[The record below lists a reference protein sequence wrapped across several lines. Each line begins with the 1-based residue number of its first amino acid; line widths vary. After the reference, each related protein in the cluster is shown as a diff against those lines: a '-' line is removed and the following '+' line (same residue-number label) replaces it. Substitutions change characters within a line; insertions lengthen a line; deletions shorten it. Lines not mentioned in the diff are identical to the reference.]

1 MKKLY
6 CYVDETGQDTKGK
19 LFLVSVVLQDIGR
32 VSDLR
37 SKLRDIERES
47 GKKLTKWNK
56 TKHNVR
62 ISYLNLVL
70 KCDLLH
76 KSIFFSRYSNSVEYF
91 PLLSLTIAKSILS
104 KKLVGYSARIVI
116 DGLKVAEANLVRK
129 ELRSLRIN
137 FTKVRGMKDEQDE
150 ILRLA
155 DSIAGF
161 TRDFLEGKDYARV
174 LFKKFVKFGIITQ
187 I

>member
-1 MKKLY
+1 MEKLY

-19 LFLVSVVLQDIGR
+19 LFLVSIILQDLNT
-32 VSDLR
+32 VNDLK
-37 SKLRDIERES
+37 SALSFIEKQS

-56 TKHNVR
+56 AKHNTRV
-62 ISYLNLVL
+62 SYLKLL
-70 KCDLLH
+70 FKCGLLH
-76 KSIFFSRYSNSVEYF
+76 KNIFFSKYNNSVEYF

-104 KKLVGYSARIVI
+104 KNLQDYSARIII
-116 DGLKVAEANLVRK
+116 DGLKVAEASLVRS
-129 ELRSLRIN
+129 ELKSLKIK

-161 TRDFLEGKDYARV
+161 TRDYLEGKPYAQILYKR
-174 LFKKFVKFGIITQ
+174 FIKFGIITQ